1 MREDNSAQYQQAGDL
16 PAVTL
21 PHTDNT
27 HHTEDI
33 NCREAT
39 SATDKVL
46 RLCQMSYVIPNLMDM
61 NSFVSQIHKML
72 IKNYSLV
79 KGICQCHGI
88 LSHANKLNKKIVHSS
103 QKCLPKIGKF

>member
-1 MREDNSAQYQQAGDL
+1 MRVDNSAQYQQTEDL
-16 PAVTL
+16 PAAAL
-21 PHTDNT
+21 PHPDNT
-27 HHTEDI
+27 HHTEDM
-33 NCREAT
+33 NGREVA

-46 RLCQMSYVIPNLMDM
+46 RVCQLPSIIPNLMDM

-72 IKNYSLV
+72 IKNYSLG